1 MCSITTNPSISASTA
16 LVTLSGITVRVM
28 KALLTAGYDIHASHA
43 DCLPRLQ
50 NDETVSHP
58 VIAWDTGKA

>member
-1 MCSITTNPSISASTA
+1 
-16 LVTLSGITVRVM
+16 M